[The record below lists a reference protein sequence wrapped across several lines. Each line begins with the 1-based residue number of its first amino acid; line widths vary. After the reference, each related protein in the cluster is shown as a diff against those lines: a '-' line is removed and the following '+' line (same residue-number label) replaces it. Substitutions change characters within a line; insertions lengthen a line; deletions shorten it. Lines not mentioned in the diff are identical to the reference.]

1 MNDEQLRDE
10 LRRAFGAG
18 YRAPHPG
25 LADRMLADAFDRR
38 GGAAGRRGPADRWLP
53 AVAAASLAVL
63 TVAVLVALSG
73 AVRGRPAPVE
83 PTRTSAAAPSPTPS
97 PDAPPTVV
105 VSASSGSGAPLQ
117 RLDWNGQPAG
127 VFTEPG
133 QPPPPITV
141 APDGSRAALFGNDGT
156 VQIADGAGHILATT
170 NQWSRDLRQA
180 RWADDSRHWC
190 SLQGGALLYSVVQG
204 GGVHVDSWTLVGPGL
219 PSDSPHLV
227 ACSAT
232 AGRAVIVV
240 DAGTCSGKGCAG
252 FVDTVDLRTGT
263 VAQNLRNPAAA
274 TFGDPVASADGRF
287 FAESD
292 RANDRSIVW
301 DLTSGAVV
309 ERPAGVVQAMS
320 GDGRVMAIV
329 TDIMG
334 PTIAA
339 VTGHLID
346 RTSGREIWSG
356 YDTLMNELVFRPGG
370 EECVLAQGHDLV
382 LVRPNGSATAVLHGD
397 SNSYPQL
404 YM

>member
-1 MNDEQLRDE
+1 MNDDQLRDE

-18 YRAPHPG
+18 YRAPDPG
-25 LADRMLADAFDRR
+25 LADRMLADALDRR
-38 GGAAGRRGPADRWLP
+38 GGAAGRRGQADRWLP
-53 AVAAASLAVL
+53 AVAAATLAVL

-73 AVRGRPAPVE
+73 AARGRPAPVG
-83 PTRTSAAAPSPTPS
+83 PARASAAAPSPAPGA
-97 PDAPPTVV
+97 DARPTVV
-105 VSASSGSGAPLQ
+105 VSAGSGAPLQ

-127 VFTEPG
+127 VFREPG
-133 QPPPPITV
+133 QPPRSITV
-141 APDGSRAALFGNDGT
+141 APDGSRAALFGDDGT
-156 VQIADGAGHILATT
+156 VQIADSAGHVLATT
-170 NQWSRDLRQA
+170 RQWSRDVRQA

-190 SLQGGALLYSVVQG
+190 SLQGGALLYSAVQG
-204 GGVHVDSWTLVGPGL
+204 GGVHVASLILSGPGL
-219 PSDSPHLV
+219 PSDVAHLV

-240 DAGTCSGKGCAG
+240 EAGTCAGKGCAG
-252 FVDTVDLRTGT
+252 FVDTVDLRTGSLT
-263 VAQNLRNPAAA
+263 QNLKNPAAA
-274 TFGDPVASADGRF
+274 NFGDPVASADGRF

-320 GDGRVMAIV
+320 GDGGTMATV
-329 TDIMG
+329 TGIMG

-356 YDTLMNELVFRPGG
+356 HDTDMIELVFRPGG
-370 EECVLAQGHDLV
+370 EECVLAQGHDLL
-382 LVRPNGSATAVLHGD
+382 LVRPNGSATAVVHGD